1 MMPACRAYRTC
12 CDLVAVLMWDTMS
25 ALALGLF
32 KTLAVVAMLFIW
44 LHAVVV
50 DRIVDGIAYVGP
62 PSLGPIVGRLRLF
75 ITLAWSACAALWLA
89 CTNISPEF
97 LPAFINPCVG
107 SSGLLM
113 FVALCTNTISLVQLA
128 LLVAARA
135 FEYAAYSPTLLY
147 VITLAMLGKRLG
159 WA

>member
-1 MMPACRAYRTC
+1 MMPACLACRSC
-12 CDLVAVLMWDTMS
+12 CASVSVLMWDTMS
-25 ALALGLF
+25 TSALGLF
-32 KTLAVVAMLFIW
+32 KILAVCAMLFMW

-75 ITLAWSACAALWLA
+75 ITLAWSMCAALWLA

-107 SSGLLM
+107 SSGFLM
-113 FVALCTNTISLVQLA
+113 FVALCTNTVSLVQLA

-135 FEYAAYSPTLLY
+135 FEYAAHSPTLIY

-159 WA
+159 WV

>member
-1 MMPACRAYRTC
+1 MLPACRAYRTC
-12 CDLVAVLMWDTMS
+12 CALVAVLMWDTMS

-32 KTLAVVAMLFIW
+32 KTLAVCAMLFIW

-62 PSLGPIVGRLRLF
+62 PSLGPIVGRLRFF
-75 ITLAWSACAALWLA
+75 ITLAWSLCAALWLA
-89 CTNISPEF
+89 CTNFSPEL
-97 LPAFINPCVG
+97 LPAFFNPCVG
-107 SSGLLM
+107 SSGLVM

-128 LLVAARA
+128 LLVASRA

-147 VITLAMLGKRLG
+147 VITLAMLGRRLG

>member
-1 MMPACRAYRTC
+1 MLACQACRTGCA
-12 CDLVAVLMWDTMS
+12 LASVLMWDTMS

-32 KTLAVVAMLFIW
+32 KSLAVCAMLFIW

-75 ITLAWSACAALWLA
+75 ITLAWSMCAALWLA
-89 CTNISPEF
+89 CTNISPE
-97 LPAFINPCVG
+97 LQPAFFNPCVG
-107 SSGLLM
+107 SSGLVM

-128 LLVAARA
+128 LQVASRA
-135 FEYAAYSPTLLY
+135 FEYAAQSPTLLY
-147 VITLAMLGKRLG
+147 IITLAMLGRRLG